1 MCLEECK
8 YEDLPTAAACVR
20 TCKHD
25 VVLSLWTWRL
35 MEKSRQ
41 RQSQAQQLPYV
52 LNGRISA
59 GLKRL
64 HRELRGCG
72 WPLWLD
78 EKAKAGREETLALL
92 PTIRVVAIG
101 DVNIDRPADAR
112 VRLTWVA
119 FYRVVEPPDGTVVS
133 EMNSLRP

>member
-52 LNGRISA
+52 LNGGISA
-59 GLKRL
+59 GLKR
-64 HRELRGCG
+64 RCIRIEIFAAASGRCG
-72 WPLWLD
+72 SSKQRKPE
-78 EKAKAGREETLALL
+78 EKRRS
-92 PTIRVVAIG
+92 PCCQR
-101 DVNIDRPADAR
+101 
-112 VRLTWVA
+112 
-119 FYRVVEPPDGTVVS
+119 S
-133 EMNSLRP
+133 ESLRLKTSVSTSLLMHECVRRGWRSTECSSRSMAR